1 MSVFDNLFLLN
12 GLSSD
17 DKEAIIS
24 LFDETIIFKK
34 GELIYSGD
42 SFLRA
47 IAVIVKG
54 KAVAVTNNERKLVM
68 KELPAG
74 SCFGAAAVFGH
85 NKSYVSHVTAQ
96 SDTEICF
103 IKESVLTEI
112 FKKYPQ
118 TAVNYITFLSDRIR
132 FLNNKLSVI
141 SGSDAEDTVLKYL
154 TSLSDSNGYAAIPVS
169 MTMLAKMLGLGR
181 ASLYRSLDALEQS
194 GNIIRENNRI
204 KVIKK

>member
-24 LFDETIIFKK
+24 LFEETIIFKK

-54 KAVAVTNNERKLVM
+54 EAVAVTNNERKLVM

-85 NKSYVSHVTAQ
+85 NKSYVSRVTAQ

-154 TSLSDSNGYAAIPVS
+154 TSSSDSNGYAAIPVS

>member
-54 KAVAVTNNERKLVM
+54 KAVAVTNNERQLIM

-74 SCFGAAAVFGH
+74 SCFGVAAVFGH
-85 NKSYVSHVTAQ
+85 NNSYVSRVTAQ
-96 SDTEICF
+96 VDTEICF
-103 IKESVLTEI
+103 IKESVLTEL

-118 TAVNYITFLSDRIR
+118 TAINYITFLSDKIR

-154 TSLSDSNGYAAIPVS
+154 ISLSDGKGYATIPVS

-181 ASLYRSLDALEQS
+181 ASLYRSLETLEQS

>member
-1 MSVFDNLFLLN
+1 MSVFDNLFLLE
-12 GLSSD
+12 GLPD
-17 DKEAIIS
+17 NDKEKIIS
-24 LFDETIIFKK
+24 LFDKPILFKK
-34 GELIYSGD
+34 GELIYSSD
-42 SFLRA
+42 NFVRA

-54 KAVAVTNNERKLVM
+54 KAKAVTNNERQLVM
-68 KELPAG
+68 KELPSG

-85 NKSYVSHVTAQ
+85 NNSYVSSVTAET
-96 SDTEICF
+96 DTEICF

-118 TAVNYITFLSDRIR
+118 TAVNYITFLSDIIR

-141 SGSDAEDTVLKYL
+141 SCPDAEDTVLKYL
-154 TSLSDSNGYAAIPVS
+154 SSSSDSDGYAVIPVS

-194 GNIIRENNRI
+194 GNIIRENNKI

>member
-85 NKSYVSHVTAQ
+85 NKSYVSRVTAQ

-112 FKKYPQ
+112 FKKYPR

-154 TSLSDSNGYAAIPVS
+154 TSSSDSNGYAAIPVS

>member
-17 DKEAIIS
+17 DKETIIS

-47 IAVIVKG
+47 IAIIVTG
-54 KAVAVTNNERKLVM
+54 KAVAVTNNERRLVM
-68 KELPAG
+68 KELSAG

-85 NKSYVSHVTAQ
+85 NKSYVSSVTAQ

-141 SGSDAEDTVLKYL
+141 SGSDADDTVLKYL
-154 TSLSDSNGYAAIPVS
+154 TSLSDSDGYAAIPVS

-194 GNIIRENNRI
+194 GNIIRENNKI